1 MPLKINGDINSLTKA
16 SKQIYSAKFFSKDI
30 TGSGKA
36 AGLLNQSMFPV
47 NLSANTPINSIAP
60 KWDISSDT
68 NKYSK
73 TTTYPL
79 NPLGSYIPVLIP
91 GALNFDTSWCRLSA
105 NFNVS
110 STHDSYAAIVPVSFS
125 IIEPLA
131 TQASNGNT
139 QSNSSAAVNAQTPA
153 SASASSGKRCS
164 IKYVLLIMNVE
175 KNNKQVT
182 ISRHFFTEN
191 PMKSFEAIY
200 GVTSSDII
208 AFQTYLSSYNTHAE
222 ICRQSE
228 IWQTNLVDV
237 IMSAYDKDPTNFPM
251 SRIIRYIAQYKVS
264 LQQYKDLYAAL
275 KQRFNSD
282 DIKKFTKM
290 NTSLLLQDT
299 LDNLSQT
306 QFTPLPTIG
315 SSKKPIDLSWCSFE
329 QFNAITSSSPLNQVQ
344 AGAGTGKST
353 VIKARLDYLDSL
365 GVDLNKVMVLSF
377 TNAAA
382 DNIKARC
389 PGIQSMTIAKMIDTI
404 YTKNHP
410 THQLSSSLARRG
422 EGSTFTNSLELYRNS
437 LPLIPEL
444 IAAVN
449 RVEKN
454 NDYATLLRL
463 VEENYNDIMKILDTV
478 GQTTFQLEIIIC
490 YLEYATMTIPFDI
503 EHLLIDEV
511 QDNAVFEFIFFLN
524 LTCKLKNHL
533 YLVGDCSQTLYEF
546 RASDPKAL
554 NTIESCGLF
563 ATFPLNINYRSNQ
576 NILHFAN
583 SLLNDIEANQYAN
596 IQLQSFELNTI
607 TKQSFEEAVVVN
619 YSHLY
624 RISDMEDTI
633 LGKLKSP
640 DMQRWIDDKLAKN
653 EQICVLSYKRRDAV
667 MIQKKLEELYP
678 GKSFVSI
685 IPAKNTSVAY
695 FSKYVSANR
704 LQLMALPTSNATDL
718 CKRVRLEIIANLTGM
733 HITPQSKNYS
743 YVLTSVTKMLDEWQ
757 AANLSVISDAITQ
770 FNTGVITHERLAE
783 IVGETLINYEI
794 QKNALKQS
802 LVSQRNADKKEST
815 NTANFIF
822 STIHSAKGL
831 EFDNVI
837 LLYQNKNQM
846 EEEEKRMYYVALT
859 RAKKCEYVLAYDTA
873 THAVIQTRYDTIV
886 ARLPDEDDVLFAST
900 VVSDDTASNTD
911 TNTAVS

>member
-1 MPLKINGDINSLTKA
+1 M
-16 SKQIYSAKFFSKDI
+16 
-30 TGSGKA
+30 
-36 AGLLNQSMFPV
+36 
-47 NLSANTPINSIAP
+47 
-60 KWDISSDT
+60 
-68 NKYSK
+68 
-73 TTTYPL
+73 
-79 NPLGSYIPVLIP
+79 
-91 GALNFDTSWCRLSA
+91 
-105 NFNVS
+105 
-110 STHDSYAAIVPVSFS
+110 
-125 IIEPLA
+125 
-131 TQASNGNT
+131 
-139 QSNSSAAVNAQTPA
+139 
-153 SASASSGKRCS
+153 
-164 IKYVLLIMNVE
+164 
-175 KNNKQVT
+175 
-182 ISRHFFTEN
+182 
-191 PMKSFEAIY
+191 
-200 GVTSSDII
+200 
-208 AFQTYLSSYNTHAE
+208 
-222 ICRQSE
+222 
-228 IWQTNLVDV
+228 
-237 IMSAYDKDPTNFPM
+237 
-251 SRIIRYIAQYKVS
+251 
-264 LQQYKDLYAAL
+264 
-275 KQRFNSD
+275 
-282 DIKKFTKM
+282 
-290 NTSLLLQDT
+290 
-299 LDNLSQT
+299 
-306 QFTPLPTIG
+306 
-315 SSKKPIDLSWCSFE
+315 
-329 QFNAITSSSPLNQVQ
+329 
-344 AGAGTGKST
+344 
-353 VIKARLDYLDSL
+353 
-365 GVDLNKVMVLSF
+365 NKVMVLSF

-653 EQICVLSYKRRDAV
+653 EQIC
-667 MIQKKLEELYP
+667 
-678 GKSFVSI
+678 
-685 IPAKNTSVAY
+685 
-695 FSKYVSANR
+695 
-704 LQLMALPTSNATDL
+704 
-718 CKRVRLEIIANLTGM
+718 
-733 HITPQSKNYS
+733 
-743 YVLTSVTKMLDEWQ
+743 
-757 AANLSVISDAITQ
+757 AA
-770 FNTGVITHERLAE
+770 
-783 IVGETLINYEI
+783 
-794 QKNALKQS
+794 
-802 LVSQRNADKKEST
+802 
-815 NTANFIF
+815 
-822 STIHSAKGL
+822 
-831 EFDNVI
+831 
-837 LLYQNKNQM
+837 
-846 EEEEKRMYYVALT
+846 
-859 RAKKCEYVLAYDTA
+859 
-873 THAVIQTRYDTIV
+873 
-886 ARLPDEDDVLFAST
+886 DV
-900 VVSDDTASNTD
+900 V
-911 TNTAVS
+911 